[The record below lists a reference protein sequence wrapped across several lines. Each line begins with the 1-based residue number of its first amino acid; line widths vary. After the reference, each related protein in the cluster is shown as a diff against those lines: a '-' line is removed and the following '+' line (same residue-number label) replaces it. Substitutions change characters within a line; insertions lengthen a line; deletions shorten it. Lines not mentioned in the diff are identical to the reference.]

1 MNAGNTPRKGGD
13 AQRLLAVDPDADVI
27 FERTVAD
34 LPAMLAP
41 GDAVVLNDAAT
52 IPASLRVRSAG
63 GRAHELRLAGPPRAG
78 RWPAVLFGA
87 GDWRVDTD
95 SRAAPDPVRA
105 CERLVL
111 DDGSSVRIVAVS
123 ELSPRLLTV
132 HFERSEAE
140 VWPLLYRL
148 GRPVQYAYVTE
159 AVALPDVQTS
169 YAGRPWAVEMPS
181 AGRPLT
187 WNLLLALKRRGV
199 TVTTLTHAAGLSA
212 TGDPRLDALLPLRE
226 RYEIPTATVAA
237 IDDALDHGHRVLAV
251 GTSVVRALEGNAA
264 DHDGLLVPGIAE
276 TDLRIGPSFVPR
288 VVAGV
293 LSGVHEPGT
302 SHSAL
307 LGAFAAPELLAR
319 AHAHAVATDLRIH
332 EFGDSTLVLPGLAA
346 TRALAA

>member
-1 MNAGNTPRKGGD
+1 MNAGDAPRKGGET
-13 AQRLLAVDPDADVI
+13 QRLLAIDPDGDVM

-34 LPAMLAP
+34 LPSLLGA
-41 GDAVVLNDAAT
+41 GDVVVLNDAAT
-52 IPASLRVRSAG
+52 IPASLRVSTTS

-95 SRAAPDPVRA
+95 RRPIPDLVRA
-105 CERLVL
+105 GERLVL
-111 DDGSSVRIVAVS
+111 EDGSRVRIVAVS
-123 ELSPRLLTV
+123 DLSQRLLTV
-132 HFERSEAE
+132 HFERSESE

-148 GRPVQYAYVTE
+148 GKPVQYAYVPA
-159 AVALPDVQTS
+159 AVALRDVQTS

-199 TVTTLTHAAGLSA
+199 SVATLTHAAGLSA
-212 TGDPRLDALLPLRE
+212 TGDPGLDALLPLRE
-226 RYEIPTATVAA
+226 RYEIPTATVEA
-237 IDDALDHGHRVLAV
+237 IDRALDDGHRVLAV

-264 DHDGLLVPGIAE
+264 DHDGLLVPGIGE
-276 TDLRIGPSFVPR
+276 TDLRIGPAFVPR
-288 VVAGV
+288 IAAGV

-307 LGAFAAPELLAR
+307 LGAFASADLLAR
-319 AHAHAVATDLRIH
+319 AHAHAVATHLQIH
-332 EFGDSTLVLPGLAA
+332 EFGDSTLVLPGIGVAMAVAA
-346 TRALAA
+346 